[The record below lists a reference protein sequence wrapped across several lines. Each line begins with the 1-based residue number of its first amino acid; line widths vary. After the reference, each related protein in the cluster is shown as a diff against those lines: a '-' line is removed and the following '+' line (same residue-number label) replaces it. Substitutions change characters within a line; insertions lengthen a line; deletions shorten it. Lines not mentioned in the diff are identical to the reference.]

1 MKSSLI
7 LSVYLDHFDAQYLAL
22 LMKLYALIPQDGFK
36 LKAQYYFTLRQMSFD
51 DAAGFILL
59 FNAIEFDIHL
69 VDDSEDLVT
78 MVLDFIRIQLLAF
91 KDGLDFVLSKVNLF
105 LGFLNSESSRVRCK
119 SQQLLLALQK
129 VNAQNQVHM
138 KLLQLIVSEDLNVMH
153 CSLQYL
159 KQQLPLLSSSQSLA
173 LIQPLCHI
181 LAQLRRSGLHL
192 DAAYQGVSNF
202 WSQLDIL
209 KLLHGIIK
217 LHCDKCTEQDLSSVK
232 DVVLKDATLM
242 KLQSFTVYQLK
253 VLSSVDSTGTSWKQP
268 VQILSQI
275 ADQTSQYM
283 LSAVLRDISFSH
295 DVEVMLQNL
304 VAYEEPFTNDSRS
317 ADCCL
322 AIIECALTHLTKLN
336 SSVDEGVLNSTL
348 SLVNQLQERHLLQFE
363 RLILKSLESAE
374 QCNSVSRQ
382 FLTQCVL
389 IYFKKQKST
398 KLRQKL
404 AIIFVH
410 KAQQLALFEK
420 DLDQMMQTVLFEVFQ
435 EFPDIPLLQLY
446 CAEVILK
453 QKQCMR
459 LSQYLLIL
467 EQLRQLY
474 KSTTETEYYLRCQQL
489 LDSALGYSMIN
500 ESRLLNE
507 GTRQSLPRLDPTE
520 RVCLSYDSDRSADI
534 LKDLS
539 VMLSN
544 GWLLGKR

>member
-7 LSVYLDHFDAQYLAL
+7 LSVYLDHFDALYLAL
-22 LMKLYALIPQDGFK
+22 LMKLYALIPQDGFT
-36 LKAQYYFTLRQMSFD
+36 LKAQYYFTLNQMSFD
-51 DAAGFILL
+51 DAAGIILL

-69 VDDSEDLVT
+69 VDDSEDLVA

-91 KDGLDFVLSKVNLF
+91 KDGIDFVLSKVNLF
-105 LGFLNSESSRVRCK
+105 LGFLNSKYSGVRCK

-138 KLLQLIVSEDLNVMH
+138 KLLQLFVNEDLNVMH

-159 KQQLPLLSSSQSLA
+159 KQYLPLLSSSQSLA

-181 LAQLRRSGLHL
+181 FAQLRRSGLHL
-192 DAAYQGVSNF
+192 DAAYQGVSYF

-209 KLLHGIIK
+209 ELLYGVIK
-217 LHCDKCTEQDLSSVK
+217 LHGDKCTEQDLSLVK
-232 DVVLKDATLM
+232 DVVLQDASLT
-242 KLQSFTVYQLK
+242 KLQSFTAYQLK
-253 VLSSVDSTGTSWKQP
+253 VINSVDSTGTSWKQSLHL
-268 VQILSQI
+268 LSQR

-283 LSAVLRDISFSH
+283 LSAVLKDISFSH

-304 VAYEEPFTNDSRS
+304 VEYKEPYSNDSCS

-322 AIIECALTHLTKLN
+322 AIIECTFSHLIKLN
-336 SSVDEGVLNSTL
+336 SSVDEGLLTSTL
-348 SLVNQLQERHLLQFE
+348 SLVNKLHERHLLQFQ
-363 RLILKSLESAE
+363 RLILKSLESSE

-382 FLTQCVL
+382 FLTQCVV
-389 IYFKKQKST
+389 IYLKKQNST

-404 AIIFVH
+404 GIIFVH
-410 KAQQLALFEK
+410 KAKQLALFEK
-420 DLDQMMQTVLFEVFQ
+420 GLDQMMRTVLLEVLQ
-435 EFPDIPLLQLY
+435 EAPDIPLLQLY

-453 QKQCMR
+453 QKQCMQ

-467 EQLRQLY
+467 DLLRQLQ
-474 KSTTETEYYLRCQQL
+474 KSTTETEYQLKCQKL

-507 GTRQSLPRLDPTE
+507 GTKWSLPRLDPTE
-520 RVCLSYDSDRSADI
+520 RVCLSYDSDRSADM